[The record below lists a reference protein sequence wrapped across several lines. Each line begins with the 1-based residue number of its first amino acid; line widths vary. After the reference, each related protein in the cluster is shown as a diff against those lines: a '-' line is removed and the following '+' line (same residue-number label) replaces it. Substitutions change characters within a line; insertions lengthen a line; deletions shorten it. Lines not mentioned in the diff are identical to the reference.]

1 MSDPKKV
8 PVTVLSGQL
17 GSGKSTLLRRLLTN
31 QNQLKI
37 AIVMNEFAQTASIE
51 GKSIQLTVANEGTQ
65 VQEWL
70 ELDNGCL
77 CCSAQDQGVLAIESL
92 MQRRGTFDH
101 IVVETTGIADPTQ
114 IALLFWIDSALESLL
129 YLDGIVT
136 VVDCV
141 HLETQLQEE
150 ATANRGTVTQQIAVA
165 DSLYLSKIDLVPQSK
180 LEPLKKLISF
190 MNDSA
195 LLSQSDDELQ
205 IILPKVLS
213 LDSFANYRGL
223 QQPVTKP
230 ERSIE
235 NLESSLMKRL
245 TRQVGNS
252 ADPHFKTTHDGFS
265 TITIN
270 LPIFENVSANNSKF
284 DQTFRKLLWEG
295 ILGEEEEGY
304 SITLNS
310 NIQEPRIL
318 RAKGLLKDHHGNWY
332 ILQAVRETYEIQP
345 VHPDVFMGE
354 HETPKLVLIGKGLDA
369 QLEKHFIKE
378 IS

>member
-1 MSDPKKV
+1 MNDTPLDP
-8 PVTVLSGQL
+8 SW
-17 GSGKSTLLRRLLTN
+17 RL
-31 QNQLKI
+31 
-37 AIVMNEFAQTASIE
+37 

-101 IVVETTGIADPTQ
+101 IIVETTGIADPTQ

-136 VVDCV
+136 VIDCV
-141 HLETQLQEE
+141 HLEKQLEEE
-150 ATANRGTVTQQIAVA
+150 ATANSGTVTKQIAVA
-165 DSLYLSKIDLVPQSK
+165 DSIYLSKIDLTSQEK
-180 LEPLKKLISF
+180 LESLKKLISS

-195 LLSQSDDELQ
+195 LLSQSDDGLET
-205 IILPKVLS
+205 ILPRVLS

-223 QQPVTKP
+223 LQPLRTS
-230 ERSIE
+230 ERRIE
-235 NLESSLMKRL
+235 NVDSSLMKRL

-252 ADPHFKTTHDGFS
+252 MDPSFRTTHDDGFS

-270 LPIFENVSANNSKF
+270 LPTFEEVNTNDSKF
-284 DQTFRKLLWEG
+284 DRTFRKLLWEG
-295 ILGEEEEGY
+295 ILGEQEGGC
-304 SITLNS
+304 STTPEAAIL
-310 NIQEPRIL
+310 EPRIL
-318 RAKGLLKDHHGNWY
+318 RAKGLLKDHHGNWF

-345 VHPDVFMGE
+345 VHPDVLMDE
-354 HETPKLVLIGKGLDA
+354 HELPKLVLIGKGLDA
-369 QLEKHFIKE
+369 ALGQRFLQE

>member
-1 MSDPKKV
+1 MADLQKV
-8 PVTVLSGQL
+8 PVTILSGQL

-101 IVVETTGIADPTQ
+101 IIVETTGIADPSQ

-141 HLETQLQEE
+141 HLEKQLAEE
-150 ATANRGTVTQQIAVA
+150 ATANSGTVTNQIAVA
-165 DSLYLSKIDLVPQSK
+165 DSLYLSKIDLVLESK
-180 LEPLKKLISF
+180 LEPLKNLIQC
-190 MNDSA
+190 MNNSA
-195 LLSQSDDELQ
+195 LLSQSNDDLQ
-205 IILPKVLS
+205 TILPKVLS
-213 LDSFANYRGL
+213 LDSFSTYRGL
-223 QQPVTKP
+223 PQSLTTTK
-230 ERSIE
+230 RKIE
-235 NLESSLMKRL
+235 NVDSSLMTRL
-245 TRQVGNS
+245 TRQVGNLT
-252 ADPHFKTTHDGFS
+252 DPDFRTTHDNFS

-270 LPIFENVSANNSKF
+270 LPAFADVNTSDSKF
-284 DQTFRKLLWEG
+284 DRTFRKLLWEG
-295 ILGEEEEGY
+295 ILGEEEEG
-304 SITLNS
+304 SS
-310 NIQEPRIL
+310 SKPDSDIQEPRIL
-318 RAKGLLKDHHGNWY
+318 RAKGLLKDHNGNWF
-332 ILQAVRETYEIQP
+332 ILQAVRETYEVQP
-345 VHPDVFMGE
+345 VHPDVLMDE
-354 HETPKLVLIGKGLDA
+354 HEQPKLVLIGKGLDA
-369 QLEKHFIKE
+369 QLEQRFIKE

>member
-1 MSDPKKV
+1 MADLKKV
-8 PVTVLSGQL
+8 PVTILSGQL

-31 QNQLKI
+31 QSQLKI

-101 IVVETTGIADPTQ
+101 IIVETTGIADPSQ

-136 VVDCV
+136 VVDCA
-141 HLETQLQEE
+141 HLEKQLEEE
-150 ATANRGTVTQQIAVA
+150 ATANSGTVTKQIAVA
-165 DSLYLSKIDLVPQSK
+165 DSLYLSKIDLVSESR
-180 LEPLKKLISF
+180 LEPLKRLIDSL
-190 MNDSA
+190 NDSA
-195 LLSQSDDELQ
+195 LLSQSDDDLEMV
-205 IILPKVLS
+205 LPKVLS
-213 LDSFANYRGL
+213 LDSFSTYRGL
-223 QQPVTKP
+223 PQSLATP
-230 ERSIE
+230 ERNTE
-235 NLESSLMKRL
+235 NVDSSLMARL
-245 TRQVGNS
+245 TRPVGNS
-252 ADPHFKTTHDGFS
+252 TDPSFRTTHDSFS

-270 LPIFENVSANNSKF
+270 LPAFANVNTSDSKF
-284 DQTFRKLLWEG
+284 DRTFRKLLWEG
-295 ILGEEEEGY
+295 ILGEEG
-304 SITLNS
+304 
-310 NIQEPRIL
+310 EPRPAEPGSEIGEPLIL
-318 RAKGLLKDHHGNWY
+318 RAKGLLKDNDGNWF

-345 VHPDVFMGE
+345 VHPDVLMDE
-354 HETPKLVLIGKGLDA
+354 HEHPKLVLIGKGLDT
-369 QLEKHFIKE
+369 QLEQRFLKE